1 MNILPNLF
9 KFFIYTILYSL
20 VSTNSMAIS
29 SDWSVSETSKLRL
42 ISPYSQNDGKNL
54 LIGLEYEMEPGW
66 KTYWKSPGDGG
77 FAQSVFWQNSTN
89 IKNVNILWPT
99 PIEFEI
105 LGLTSLGY
113 QNNIIFPLEIE
124 LEDELQNTFLNL
136 HVNFL
141 ICKDVCVPG
150 DATVFLEIPF
160 GEKKITDNYFDL
172 ERALSLLPE
181 EDLNSS
187 YINEISFK
195 TFSDNQN
202 SIIQLQF
209 ESDKVFYNP
218 KIFLHSP
225 FGLPVVKN
233 SINYFSNNKKITTDF
248 HFDRK
253 LISENKFPLEVIIK
267 DKNHNFLQV
276 LNVQME
282 NQPLNLEINRTY
294 IYYILISLIA
304 GLILNVMP
312 CVFPVLS
319 IKLMS
324 VFSSDKYNTRVSFI
338 TTAFGII
345 TSFVLLGL
353 IFLFLQYFNMSIA
366 WGMQFQNPYFL
377 IFITLVIF
385 LFMMNMFGQFEII
398 LPAKLNN
405 ISILG
410 NSNNKYL
417 KDFFNGF
424 FATLMATP
432 CSAPFV
438 GTAITAAFTQSYA
451 IGMSIFLFMGVGM
464 SLPYLLIASF
474 PKLMNFLPKPGKW
487 MVYVKYILG
496 FLLLATVLW
505 LVNILANFFN
515 SYYLI
520 LLIIFFVVLSYR
532 QKIPFQ
538 RNIVTILVL
547 FTMFSSSSLK
557 LFQQNVIIDNEEDWL
572 NFFDVEVDQ
581 LIENDQLVFLDI
593 TADWCAT
600 CQFNKLNVLNSAS
613 VIQLFKDNKV
623 SLVRADWT
631 RPNSKINIF
640 LEKYDRFGIP
650 FNAFYSNNFPEGLL
664 LSELLSEKEIVK
676 VINKINNE

>member
-77 FAQSVFWQNSTN
+77 FAQSISWQNSTN

-99 PIEFEI
+99 PVEFEI

-113 QNNIIFPLEIE
+113 QNDIIFPLEIE

-136 HVNFL
+136 HVTFL
-141 ICKDVCVPG
+141 ICKDVCIPG
-150 DATVFLEIPF
+150 DATVVLEIPF
-160 GEKKITDNYFDL
+160 GEKKLTDNYFDL
-172 ERALSLLPE
+172 EKALSLLPE

-187 YINEISFK
+187 YINEISLK
-195 TFSDNQN
+195 TFSDNKN
-202 SIIQLQF
+202 SVIQLQF
-209 ESDKVFYNP
+209 ESDKSFYNP

-233 SINYFSNNKKITTDF
+233 SINYSSNNKKITTDF
-248 HFDRK
+248 RFDRK
-253 LISENKFPLEVIIK
+253 LISENKFPIEVIIK
-267 DKNHNFLQV
+267 DKNHNFVQV

-282 NQPLNLEINRTY
+282 DQSLNLEINRTY
-294 IYYILISLIA
+294 IYYVLISLIA

-398 LPAKLNN
+398 LPSKLNN
-405 ISILG
+405 LSILG

-505 LVNILANFFN
+505 LVNILENFFN

-557 LFQQNVIIDNEEDWL
+557 LFQQNIIIDNEEDWL

-613 VIQLFKDNKV
+613 VIQLFKDNNV

-664 LSELLSEKEIVK
+664 LSELLSEKEIVN

>member
-1 MNILPNLF
+1 MNILHKISN
-9 KFFIYTILYSL
+9 FFTHIILL
-20 VSTNSMAIS
+20 CIVTTQGNTIS

-42 ISPYSQNDGKNL
+42 VSPYSQNDSKNII
-54 LIGLEYEMEPGW
+54 IGLEYQMEPGW

-77 FAQSVFWQNSTN
+77 FAQTISWDNSTN
-89 IKNVNILWPT
+89 VKNINILWPT

-113 QNNIIFPLEIE
+113 QNDVIFPLEIE
-124 LEDELQNTFLNL
+124 LDDKSKNTFLNL

-141 ICKDVCVPG
+141 ICKEVCIPG
-150 DATVFLEIPF
+150 DATLFLEIPS
-160 GEKKITDNYFDL
+160 GEKKLTDNYFNI
-172 ERALSLLPE
+172 EKALSLLPE
-181 EDLNSS
+181 EDFNSS
-187 YINEISFK
+187 YIKEINLK
-195 TFSDNQN
+195 TFSDDI
-202 SIIQLQF
+202 SSTLQLQF
-209 ESDKVFYNP
+209 KSDKVFYNP

-233 SINYFSNNKKITTDF
+233 SISYSNDNKRITTDF
-248 HFDRK
+248 NFDK
-253 LISENKFPLEVIIK
+253 NLISENKFPLEIIIK
-267 DKNHNFLQV
+267 DKNHNFKQV
-276 LNVQME
+276 LDVQMQ
-282 NQPLNLEINRTY
+282 NQSINLETNRNY
-294 IYYILISLIA
+294 FYYILISLIA

-324 VFSSDKYNTRVSFI
+324 VFSSEKHNTSVSFI
-338 TTAFGII
+338 TTALGII

-398 LPAKLNN
+398 LPSQLNN
-405 ISILG
+405 LSFLD
-410 NSNNKYL
+410 NSNNKYI

-451 IGMSIFLFMGVGM
+451 IGISIFLFMGIGM

-474 PKLMNFLPKPGKW
+474 PKLIKFLPKPGKW

-496 FLLLATVLW
+496 LLLLATVLW
-505 LVNILANFFN
+505 LLNILSNFFN
-515 SYYLI
+515 TYFLT
-520 LLIIFFVVLSYR
+520 LLIIFFLVLSYR
-532 QKIPFQ
+532 QKISFQ
-538 RNIVTILVL
+538 RNAVTILVL
-547 FTMFSSSSLK
+547 FSIFSLSSFK
-557 LFQQNVIIDNEEDWL
+557 AFQQNITIDNEKDWL
-572 NFFDVEVDQ
+572 NFFDVEVDK
-581 LIENDQLVFLDI
+581 LINNKQLVFLDI

-600 CQFNKLNVLNSAS
+600 CQFNKLNVLNSDKI
-613 VIQLFKDNKV
+613 IQLFKDNKV
-623 SLVRADWT
+623 TLVRADWT
-631 RPNSKINIF
+631 RPNQKINIF

-650 FNAFYSNNFPEGLL
+650 FNAFFSDNFPDGLL
-664 LSELLSEKEIVK
+664 LSELLSEKEIVN

>member
-1 MNILPNLF
+1 MNILHKIF
-9 KFFIYTILYSL
+9 KFITCTILL
-20 VSTNSMAIS
+20 CIVSAQGNTTS

-42 ISPYSQNDGKNL
+42 ISPYSQNDSKNIV
-54 LIGLEYEMEPGW
+54 IGLEYQMEPGW

-77 FAQSVFWQNSTN
+77 FAQTISWDNSTN
-89 IKNVNILWPT
+89 VKNINILWPT

-113 QNNIIFPLEIE
+113 QNDVIFPLEIE
-124 LEDELQNTFLNL
+124 LEDKFKNTFLNL

-141 ICKDVCVPG
+141 ICKEVCIPG
-150 DATVFLEIPF
+150 DATLFLEIPS
-160 GEKKITDNYFDL
+160 GEKKLTDNYFNL
-172 ERALSLLPE
+172 EKALSLLPE
-181 EDLNSS
+181 EDFNSS
-187 YINEISFK
+187 YIKEINLK
-195 TFSDNQN
+195 TFSDDKR
-202 SIIQLQF
+202 STFQLQF
-209 ESDKVFYNP
+209 KSDKVFYNP
-218 KIFLHSP
+218 QIFLHSP

-233 SINYFSNNKKITTDF
+233 SISYSNDNKRITTDF
-248 HFDRK
+248 NFDK
-253 LISENKFPLEVIIK
+253 NLISENKFSLEIIIK
-267 DKNHNFLQV
+267 DKNHNFKQV
-276 LNVQME
+276 LDVQMQ
-282 NQPLNLEINRTY
+282 NQSLNLETNHTY
-294 IYYILISLIA
+294 FYYILISLIA

-324 VFSSDKYNTRVSFI
+324 VFSSEKHNTSVSFI
-338 TTAFGII
+338 TTALGII

-398 LPAKLNN
+398 LPSQLNN
-405 ISILG
+405 LSFLD

-451 IGMSIFLFMGVGM
+451 IGISIFLFMGIGM

-474 PKLMNFLPKPGKW
+474 PKLIKFLPKPGKW

-496 FLLLATVLW
+496 LLLLATVLW
-505 LVNILANFFN
+505 LLNILSNFFN
-515 SYYLI
+515 TYFLT
-520 LLIIFFVVLSYR
+520 LLIIFFLVLSYR
-532 QKIPFQ
+532 QKISFQ
-538 RNIVTILVL
+538 RNAVTILVL
-547 FTMFSSSSLK
+547 FSIFSLSSLK
-557 LFQQNVIIDNEEDWL
+557 AFQQNIIIDNEKDWL
-572 NFFDVEVDQ
+572 NFFDIEVDQ
-581 LIENDQLVFLDI
+581 LINNKQLVFLDI

-600 CQFNKLNVLNSAS
+600 CQFNKLNVLNSES
-613 VIQLFKDNKV
+613 VIKLLKDNKV
-623 SLVRADWT
+623 TLVRADWT
-631 RPNSKINIF
+631 RPNKNINIF

-650 FNAFYSNNFPEGLL
+650 FNAFFSNNFPEGLL
-664 LSELLSEKEIVK
+664 LSELLSEKEMVNA
-676 VINKINNE
+676 INKINNE